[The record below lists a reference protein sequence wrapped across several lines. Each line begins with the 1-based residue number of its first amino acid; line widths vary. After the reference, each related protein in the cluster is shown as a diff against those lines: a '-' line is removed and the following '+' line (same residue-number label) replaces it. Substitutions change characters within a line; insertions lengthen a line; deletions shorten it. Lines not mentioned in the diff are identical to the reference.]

1 MAREKGKNIKGI
13 GAAPVLSR
21 LRECW
26 PIGAMLL
33 LFGFAAGFHKTR
45 WHGCGQQSSS
55 DVASL
60 LVFGIAAEDASRV
73 EAAVARVGSGHRV
86 TLVFWS
92 ITAGGG

>member
-1 MAREKGKNIKGI
+1 MLADWCN
-13 GAAPVLSR
+13 APAVRVCSR
-21 LRECW
+21 VSQN
-26 PIGAMLL
+26 AV
-33 LFGFAAGFHKTR
+33 A
-45 WHGCGQQSSS
+45 CGQQSSS